1 MKTKGQLEAE
11 ISDAIVKFEKEYM
24 GRGPDEAKA
33 YVIDDL
39 VVIRLHRILTPA
51 EKQLAKTENDKGR
64 SLVKEVRAAL
74 LEKGRPFLE
83 EIVLDITGCKVKSL
97 HSDISTATG
106 EGIIIFTLDKSLTD

>member
-39 VVIRLHRILTPA
+39 KSAVGGSTDSWLLSPDVHCSSFIIHHLSLQGVLWTSV
-51 EKQLAKTENDKGR
+51 TENA
-64 SLVKEVRAAL
+64 SRAN
-74 LEKGRPFLE
+74 
-83 EIVLDITGCKVKSL
+83 
-97 HSDISTATG
+97 
-106 EGIIIFTLDKSLTD
+106 